1 MGQVK
6 ALIFDMDGV
15 LINSEPHHKLIERQ
29 LFDELNINVSEEE
42 HHSYLGKSSEL
53 MWQEIILNHNLHWSV
68 KELAGRTLQSIIDYF
83 SLPGKVELIK
93 GVEKLL
99 EELKQAGI
107 PMALASSAEPEV
119 IDLFMRMSGLG
130 KYFIHKVSFKAVGKS
145 KPAPDIYI
153 HAAEKLSLYPDECL
167 AVEDSPNGIKA
178 AKSANMICVA
188 YSVDSSQYKYLAMA
202 DEIINDISLLTEIL
216 PKYLC
221 MQFQQGVINLLSEK
235 NNR

>member
-15 LINSEPHHKLIERQ
+15 LINSEPHHKIIERQ
-29 LFDELNINVSEEE
+29 LFDELNIIVSEEE
-42 HHSYLGKSSEL
+42 HHGYLGKSSEL
-53 MWQEIILNHNLHWSV
+53 MWQEIILKHNLHWSV
-68 KELAGRTLQSIIDYF
+68 EELSGKNLQSIMEYF
-83 SLPGKVELIK
+83 SIPGKVELIN

-99 EELKQAGI
+99 GELKQAGI

-130 KYFIHKVSFKAVGKS
+130 KYFMHKVSFKAVGKS
-145 KPAPDIYI
+145 KPEPDIYI
-153 HAAEKLSLYPDECL
+153 HTAEKLSLHPDECL

-188 YSVDSSQYKYLAMA
+188 YSVYSSQYKYLSMA
-202 DEIINDISLLTEIL
+202 DEIINDISLLPQIL

-221 MQFQQGVINLLSEK
+221 MQFQQGVLNLLSEK
-235 NNR
+235 